1 MIWFDYFWEMFIM
14 AAVITG
20 GIWIYKAVRNPDK
33 D

>member
-1 MIWFDYFWEMFIM
+1 MIWFDYFWQMVVM

-20 GIWIYKAVRNPDK
+20 GVLVYKAIRNPDK